1 MKRCIICGHVGSDDS
16 TVCEVCGN
24 PYLDIRE
31 SDYSTEEDEQMDDAD
46 VVYEEDAAAV
56 EDTYK
61 AGNDEQEDAG
71 TDFVQ
76 ETAKESTQTENVNA
90 EDHTAEAEY
99 EPLDAFEASEEEDL
113 AYVPQR
119 KADEPDDAAS
129 QQAGEGTL
137 GQKLRA
143 SFDQS
148 SHGHGKAAA
157 IAFLLFTLAYTPCL
171 ATVAE
176 MRRQFGTKVA
186 ARSVLLSL
194 AVAYVIAIIAF
205 QTLRLIW

>member
-1 MKRCIICGHVGSDDS
+1 MAKEVVVGSMS
-16 TVCEVCGN
+16 QS
-24 PYLDIRE
+24 Y
-31 SDYSTEEDEQMDDAD
+31 
-46 VVYEEDAAAV
+46 
-56 EDTYK
+56 
-61 AGNDEQEDAG
+61 
-71 TDFVQ
+71 
-76 ETAKESTQTENVNA
+76 
-90 EDHTAEAEY
+90 H
-99 EPLDAFEASEEEDL
+99 
-113 AYVPQR
+113 
-119 KADEPDDAAS
+119 ADESDDAAS

-205 QTLRLIW
+205 QALRLIW

>member
-1 MKRCIICGHVGSDDS
+1 MMRLPNKPG
-16 TVCEVCGN
+16 
-24 PYLDIRE
+24 RE
-31 SDYSTEEDEQMDDAD
+31 RWDRSCA
-46 VVYEEDAAAV
+46 
-56 EDTYK
+56 
-61 AGNDEQEDAG
+61 
-71 TDFVQ
+71 
-76 ETAKESTQTENVNA
+76 
-90 EDHTAEAEY
+90 
-99 EPLDAFEASEEEDL
+99 P
-113 AYVPQR
+113 R
-119 KADEPDDAAS
+119 
-129 QQAGEGTL
+129 
-137 GQKLRA
+137 
-143 SFDQS
+143 FDQS